1 MRVQV
6 PPPAPCFARAVT
18 CPALTYAQARLICPH
33 IQTAALHSWVFR
45 SVSERDLPARS
56 AHSNPTDITILLKE
70 LLGGLPIDVRN
81 DAAQPQVAQ
90 DRSVRSRNRCIDIAG
105 VIPPDR
111 ARANRRLSFKRQSV
125 AYLREGSSCPSV
137 LDRSKTVSANGSDQ

>member
-1 MRVQV
+1 M
-6 PPPAPCFARAVT
+6 PPR
-18 CPALTYAQARLICPH
+18 RK
-33 IQTAALHSWVFR
+33 
-45 SVSERDLPARS
+45 
-56 AHSNPTDITILLKE
+56 LLK
-70 LLGGLPIDVRN
+70 ID
-81 DAAQPQVAQ
+81 PY
-90 DRSVRSRNRCIDIAG
+90 RSVRSRNRCIDIAV